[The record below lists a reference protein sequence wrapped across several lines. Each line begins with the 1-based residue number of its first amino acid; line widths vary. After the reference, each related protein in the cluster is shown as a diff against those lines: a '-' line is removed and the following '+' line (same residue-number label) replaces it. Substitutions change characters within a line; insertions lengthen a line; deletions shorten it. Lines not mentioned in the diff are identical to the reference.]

1 MHPSTVD
8 DERFATFVDKYAH
21 TNDRVEVERDR
32 IIPRR
37 RRFRFSFRVKFS
49 LVCFVSFWFFFFF
62 FFAARREKWDKNCST
77 RMNCNHTIYGFS
89 NWTGIKCES
98 IFIGVQL
105 SWLINSVESGENGM
119 EKCFSTTVGEILDY
133 LFKGWNY
140 FYEDGREYV
149 DPDVQFLRFFFQ
161 IISIRQ
167 MVSYLFNWSR
177 LKFKSLEQW
186 IYNFLCVKRGFKI
199 GGNF

>member
-1 MHPSTVD
+1 MHNASFNGWRRAFRDFCRQICAHKRSCRGGTWPNYSAAATLPFFVSREILPSL
-8 DERFATFVDKYAH
+8 F
-21 TNDRVEVERDR
+21 
-32 IIPRR
+32 
-37 RRFRFSFRVKFS
+37 
-49 LVCFVSFWFFFFF
+49 CFVLVFFF

-186 IYNFLCVKRGFKI
+186 IYNFLCVKRGLK
-199 GGNF
+199 